1 MCSVIFVSKPPDNT
15 VTPYLLQYF
24 YASAISHGY
33 LTQPYFKRNLGVSL
47 CPSPS
52 SFHTPLGI
60 TGCWSERLRE
70 TPSSLEILRFI
81 PWTEQHQDVAN
92 AANASILWRLS
103 DDCAN
108 TSVIEN
114 KKNLPQSG
122 YDRQNVSRKKG
133 NKKQL

>member
-24 YASAISHGY
+24 YTSAISHGY

-60 TGCWSERLRE
+60 TGCWPERLRE

-92 AANASILWRLS
+92 AANASILRLRCVCQTHLS
-103 DDCAN
+103 LK
-108 TSVIEN
+108 T
-114 KKNLPQSG
+114 KNLPQSG
-122 YDRQNVSRKKG
+122 YDRQHFKKERQQ
-133 NKKQL
+133 KAL